1 MTRRRT
7 PRTRTGGV
15 PLVPTGFEWPV
26 CDECDGPMQF
36 LAQVRLDDIDAA
48 DATLL
53 SIFMCQND
61 PGLCDEWDAT
71 AGGNRAFVF
80 PSGAL
85 APSAVPSGDTV
96 LLAETSAVT
105 YVPMQDSDGYDEAR
119 ERWRGESG
127 RPLRDV
133 LGQLG
138 GLPAWLQFDQTP
150 TCPACAPAHVVRRPA
165 RGGPRSPHRLQL
177 RRRWLR
183 VRIPLPAVLDGRV
196 PVATVT
202 CFSGLTNGIGKS

>member
-1 MTRRRT
+1 MLRRVT
-7 PRTRTGGV
+7 VLMIYSGDTAPDAPGTRTGGV
-15 PLVPTGFEWPV
+15 PLVPAGFEWPV
-26 CDECDGPMQF
+26 CDECDGSMQF
-36 LAQVRLDDIDAA
+36 LAQVRLDDIDADD
-48 DATLL
+48 DALL

-105 YVPMQDSDGYDEAR
+105 YVPMRDSDGYDEAR

-150 TCPACAPAHVVRRPA
+150 TCPACALPMSFVVQLEEGHDHRTGFNF
-165 RGGPRSPHRLQL
+165 GGGGCGYGFRCRLCSTAAFLWQQ
-177 RRRWLR
+177 
-183 VRIPLPAVLDGRV
+183 
-196 PVATVT
+196 
-202 CFSGLTNGIGKS
+202 

>member
-1 MTRRRT
+1 M
-7 PRTRTGGV
+7 PAGFDW
-15 PLVPTGFEWPV
+15 PL

-48 DATLL
+48 DAALL

-80 PSGAL
+80 PLGEL
-85 APSAVPSGDTV
+85 TPSAAPSGDTV
-96 LLAETSAVT
+96 LAPETSAVT
-105 YVPMQDSDGYDEAR
+105 YVPVTDSAGYDEAR
-119 ERWRGESG
+119 EHWRSESG

-138 GLPAWLQFDQTP
+138 GAPAWLQFDQTP
-150 TCPACAPAHVVRRPA
+150 ACPACALPMSFVVQLEEGHDHRTGFNF
-165 RGGPRSPHRLQL
+165 GGGGCGYGFRCRSC
-177 RRRWLR
+177 
-183 VRIPLPAVLDGRV
+183 
-196 PVATVT
+196 ATAA
-202 CFSGLTNGIGKS
+202 FLWQQ